1 VVLMFERGTRPEIK
15 SARDLAGDWHLH
27 CAACRT
33 RITRADA
40 RGERAGGHAHHFTN
54 SVGVEFDIGVF
65 EEAPGCVLRGEATD
79 AFTWFPGYVWTIA
92 CCANCDQH
100 LGWRYDGASDRFF
113 GLILAALV

>member
-1 VVLMFERGTRPEIK
+1 MFERGTRSDPTRA
-15 SARDLAGDWHLH
+15 SDVATGWYLH

-40 RGERAGGHAHHFTN
+40 RGERGGAHVHRFTN
-54 SVGVEFDIGVF
+54 PAGLEFEIGIF
-65 EEAPGCVLRGEATD
+65 QEAPGCVLRGDSTS
-79 AFTWFPGYVWTIA
+79 AFTWFPGYAWTIA

-113 GLILAALV
+113 GLILDQLV